1 MTASD
6 RPRLL
11 IVSGAPATG
20 KSTLARILATRL
32 GLPYFGKDELKEAI
46 ADKVGPPADVAAS
59 QRLGHAAY
67 KVLFLMSARV
77 LEAGSGLVV
86 ESNFR
91 RGRSEPEL
99 RPLVALADARL
110 VHCSAHAE
118 AVRRRYDERHRRG
131 ERHPAH
137 LDADR
142 AGDLATD
149 LETGLFEP
157 LELGIPSLTVH
168 TDEGYE
174 PALDAVLAFAGG
186 AQATSALPLATAG
199 GQ

>member
-1 MTASD
+1 MMASAH
-6 RPRLL
+6 PRLI

-20 KSTLARILATRL
+20 KSTLARLLAARL

-46 ADKVGPPADVAAS
+46 ADKVGSPVDVAAS
-59 QRLGHAAY
+59 QRLGLAAY
-67 KVLFLMSARV
+67 EVLFSMSARV

-110 VHCSAHAE
+110 IHCSADAE
-118 AVRRRYDERHRRG
+118 AVRRRYDDRHRRG

-142 AGDLATD
+142 AADLAAE
-149 LETGLFEP
+149 LRTGLFEP
-157 LELGIPSLTVH
+157 LELGIPALTVR
-168 TDEGYE
+168 TDDGYE
-174 PALDAVLAFAGG
+174 PALDTVLAFAAAGT
-186 AQATSALPLATAG
+186 TSSQLATAG
-199 GQ
+199 AR